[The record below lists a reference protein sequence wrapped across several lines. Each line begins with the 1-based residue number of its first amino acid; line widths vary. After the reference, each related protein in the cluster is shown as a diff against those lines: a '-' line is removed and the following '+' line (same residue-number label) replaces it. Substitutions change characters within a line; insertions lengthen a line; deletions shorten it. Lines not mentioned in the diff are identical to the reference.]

1 MFFSPISHSVSAIFK
16 IADSTP
22 LVFLFSQFLQ
32 MTYKPYVS
40 TLVMHYGLIYK
51 NSFVWAAPCKNM
63 SSGICGQERPKVILR
78 IRTVWSRSSLSAKK
92 KKKKKKK
99 KKIIWY
105 YIMYEM
111 GVKTRMTLC
120 SCTCMI
126 EVCAFCACLK
136 VLFLL
141 DATYI
146 QSNCHV
152 VVVFELLNCYMQ
164 KKTTKM

>member
-1 MFFSPISHSVSAIFK
+1 MFFSPISHSVSAIFR

-63 SSGICGQERPKVILR
+63 SSCICGQERPKVILR

-92 KKKKKKK
+92 KTK
-99 KKIIWY
+99 
-105 YIMYEM
+105 
-111 GVKTRMTLC
+111 
-120 SCTCMI
+120 
-126 EVCAFCACLK
+126 
-136 VLFLL
+136 
-141 DATYI
+141 
-146 QSNCHV
+146 
-152 VVVFELLNCYMQ
+152 Q
-164 KKTTKM
+164 KKNHLILYNVWNGSKDPDDTLLMYLHDWSLRILCLFEGTIFAWRDLYTIQLSCCSFWIT